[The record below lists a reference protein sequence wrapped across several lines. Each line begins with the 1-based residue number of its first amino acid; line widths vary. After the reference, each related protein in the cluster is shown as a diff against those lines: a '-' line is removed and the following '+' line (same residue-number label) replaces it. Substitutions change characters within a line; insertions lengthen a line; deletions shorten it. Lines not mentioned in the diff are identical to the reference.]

1 MRDRTNPR
9 PARRVPRDPLQVNLR
24 RVVWLIL
31 LLVIVP
37 TVVLTGIGIGVV
49 FAQREVQ
56 RLVLGILVSSF
67 AASVIAG
74 AVLLLVLAGRGARLA
89 RIQDT
94 FLSAMGHQLLTPIAG
109 IKLHA
114 QILAGMDLPLEAA
127 ASVGAIGGESQ
138 RLQELVERTLQWR
151 NVRSKRHLYRR
162 QRTTVS
168 EVVERALTRVA
179 DVGQVAVRAPAASLT
194 FSGDPDALA
203 EALGNLLR
211 NASKYAGEKSPI
223 ELVARRWGRLFVFS
237 VADRGPG
244 LPPGESEHLFDPF
257 FRHVPEGQ
265 ADPGGSGLG
274 LTITRQIAEDHGGRA
289 AAFNR
294 PGGGATFFFTIP
306 TGERS

>member
-1 MRDRTNPR
+1 MRDRRTRR
-9 PARRVPRDPLQVNLR
+9 PARRAPRDPLQVNLR
-24 RVVWLIL
+24 RVVRLIL

-49 FAQREVQ
+49 FAQRDVQ

-114 QILAGMDLPLEAA
+114 QILSSMNLPGEAG
-127 ASVGAIGGESQ
+127 ASVDAIGSESQ

-151 NVRSKRHLYRR
+151 KVRSTRHLYRR
-162 QRTTVS
+162 QRTSVG
-168 EVVERALTRVA
+168 EVVERALTRTT
-179 DVGQVAVRAPAASLT
+179 DPGRVAVRAPAASLE
-194 FSGDPDALA
+194 FWGDPDALG

-211 NASKYAGEKSPI
+211 NASKYAGARSPI
-223 ELVARRWGRLFVFS
+223 ELVARRWGRLIVFS

-244 LPPGESEHLFDPF
+244 LPPGEWAHLFDPF
-257 FRHVPEGQ
+257 FRHVPEGL

-274 LTITRQIAEDHGGRA
+274 LTITRQIAEDHGGRV
-289 AAFNR
+289 AAFDR
-294 PGGGATFFFTIP
+294 PGGGAAFFFTIP
-306 TGERS
+306 TGERA